1 MILTVKGGSGPKS
14 EILRTS
20 LEHGLEVDGDDG
32 GNLKTMRVT
41 FFMGEKKFGP
51 AEEQTKGNREIEKI
65 TGKKKVQGD
74 T

>member
-1 MILTVKGGSGPKS
+1 MQ
-14 EILRTS
+14 TS
-20 LEHGLEVDGDDG
+20 LKHGLEVDGDGGG

>member
-20 LEHGLEVDGDDG
+20 LEHGLEVDGDGGG

-51 AEEQTKGNREIEKI
+51 AEEQTKGNREMEKI
-65 TGKKKVQGD
+65 TGQNEIE
-74 T
+74 